1 MKNYWRVMLGKK
13 SSYAKECY
21 EGGFFGADYDIQMDL
36 GDKLDQEQRDFN
48 KEMIPVY
55 LGILPEKSKVQAG
68 VSCSFLYTISRGIK
82 AGDIIISPNGKRQ
95 YFVGEVKGNYS
106 YVEGEILPHRRQVEW
121 HNTLIELSELSEP
134 FQNSVGAMGSVCKI
148 TQYSQ
153 EVDNYI
159 EDKTESVIR
168 TTDET
173 IEDPTVFALE
183 KHLEDFLVQNWPQTT
198 LSQKYDLLYEDNE
211 LVGQQYPTDTGY
223 IDLLAVSKDN
233 KELLVIE
240 LKKGRASDVV
250 VGQIQRYMGY
260 ILEEI
265 AEDDQTVRGL
275 IIALEDDNKLRRA
288 LVVTNNI
295 DFYRYKV
302 SFELFKN

>member
-223 IDLLAVSKDN
+223 IDLLAVSKDK

-240 LKKGRASDVV
+240 LKKGRVSDVV

-260 ILEEI
+260 IVEEI
-265 AEDDQTVRGL
+265 AEDDQTV
-275 IIALEDDNKLRRA
+275 
-288 LVVTNNI
+288 
-295 DFYRYKV
+295 
-302 SFELFKN
+302 

>member
-223 IDLLAVSKDN
+223 IDLLAVSKDK

-240 LKKGRASDVV
+240 LKKGRVSDVV

-260 ILEEI
+260 IVEEI

-295 DFYRYKV
+295 DFYRYKL
-302 SFELFKN
+302 SFELYQN

>member
-1 MKNYWRVMLGKK
+1 MLGKK

-223 IDLLAVSKDN
+223 IDLLAVSKDK

-240 LKKGRASDVV
+240 LKKGRVSDVV

-260 ILEEI
+260 IVEEI

-295 DFYRYKV
+295 DFYRYKL
-302 SFELFKN
+302 SFELYQN

>member
-1 MKNYWRVMLGKK
+1 MLGKK

-223 IDLLAVSKDN
+223 IDLLAVSKDK

-295 DFYRYKV
+295 DFYRYKL
-302 SFELFKN
+302 SFELYQN